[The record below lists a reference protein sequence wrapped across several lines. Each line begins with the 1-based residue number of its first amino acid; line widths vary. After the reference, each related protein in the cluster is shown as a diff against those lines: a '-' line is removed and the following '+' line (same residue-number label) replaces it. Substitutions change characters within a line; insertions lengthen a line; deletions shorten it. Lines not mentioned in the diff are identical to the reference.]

1 MEFMG
6 AKARLRDNFRC
17 MSSVASARLQDALCK
32 IATLN
37 IGLED
42 AAIYMVRRLAFPAPP
57 PPPQWHGLAGGGGG
71 GGGLACA
78 ASGLAG
84 WVGCC
89 CMGHREGRD
98 LKQALR
104 KP

>member
-71 GGGLACA
+71 GGGAGLCGEW
-78 ASGLAG
+78 SGGLG
-84 WVGCC
+84 GVLLHGSQR
-89 CMGHREGRD
+89 GPGS
-98 LKQALR
+98 
-104 KP
+104 